1 MTYAAAFATLVL
13 GLLGQPLFVVI
24 LTFAMLG
31 FVVQDIPLSVIG
43 AELYR
48 ITDTPLLAAIP
59 LFTFVGFLLSES
71 NSSTRIVK
79 LTDAFFGWMPS
90 GLAFISLTT
99 CAFFTAFTGA
109 SGATIVALG
118 ALLLPA
124 LRHAKYPEKFSLGL
138 VTSSGSL
145 GLLLPPSVPLILFGI
160 LAQQMNQGYN
170 ITIEDLFI
178 AGLMPTA
185 LMIILLAIYSFF
197 AGGKAARK
205 RLPFSFKNTLAAL
218 WEAKWELPLPVF
230 VLGGIY
236 SGYFAVSEAAAMT
249 VFYTFVV
256 EVFIYREIRLR
267 DLTRITSD
275 AMVMVGGIMLVLAT
289 ALALGNYFV
298 DAQVPSK
305 VFNFIQTHVHSKIA
319 FLLLLNVFLLLL
331 GAMLDI
337 FAALVLVVPLILP
350 VAVAFGIDP
359 VHLGIIFL
367 ANMQI
372 GYMTPPIGM
381 NLFIASYR
389 FDKPVTAIYR
399 ASLPF
404 MLVLL
409 VALIAITYVPWL
421 SLAFIR

>member
-1 MTYAAAFATLVL
+1 MTLFATLGTVL
-13 GLLGQPLFVVI
+13 LALLGQPLFVII
-24 LTFAMLG
+24 LAFAMIG
-31 FVVQDIPLSVIG
+31 FTVQDIPLSVIG

-48 ITDTPLLAAIP
+48 LSDTPLLAAIP

-71 NSSTRIVK
+71 KSSTRIVK

-138 VTSSGSL
+138 VTSAGSL
-145 GLLLPPSVPLILFGI
+145 GLLLAPSVPLILFGI
-160 LAQQMNQGYN
+160 LAQQMNQGFN
-170 ITIEDLFI
+170 VTIEDLFI

-185 LMIILLAIYSFF
+185 LMIIMLALYSFF
-197 AGGKAARK
+197 AGGKAAR
-205 RLPFSFKNTLAAL
+205 RTTPFSMKNTLNAV
-218 WEAKWELPLPVF
+218 WEAKWEIPLPVF

-256 EVFIYREIRLR
+256 EVLIYREIPFR
-267 DLTRITSD
+267 DLKRITAE
-275 AMVMVGGIMLVLAT
+275 AMIMVGGIMLVLAT
-289 ALALGNYFV
+289 AMALGNYFI
-298 DAQVPSK
+298 DAQVPML
-305 VFNFIQTHVHSKIA
+305 VFEFIQTYVDSKLT
-319 FLLLLNVFLLLL
+319 FLLLLNLFLLLL
-331 GAMLDI
+331 GAVLDI

-350 VAVAFGIDP
+350 VAVAFGVDP

-367 ANMQI
+367 ANLQI

-389 FDKPVTAIYR
+389 FDEPVTKIYK
-399 ASLPF
+399 ASFSF

-409 VALIAITYVPWL
+409 VALIAITYIPWL